1 MFSLGSEVLIFGTY
15 EHPFR
20 MMKTFTTWER
30 RKKWRRN
37 EIKNIIPRAMA
48 QVDHQLSSRN
58 RKTELR

>member
-37 EIKNIIPRAMA
+37 EIKNIIPRRWRRSITSYLVEIGK
-48 QVDHQLSSRN
+48 QN
-58 RKTELR
+58 